1 MMLVPLHKK
10 LDWRHAPAVTFLLI
24 IANIFVFILFQLDDD
39 KEYAEAYAYYQES
52 GLAKLEFQPALK
64 YAEKT
69 ENFKL
74 AQVLRDAE
82 ANEDPY
88 WVFSLQVNAKFMR
101 ALHDGEVI
109 TWKDPNFD
117 EWLSKRQEFDKRYD
131 TITPI
136 RYGLKTAAPTL
147 TTFFSHMFL
156 HADVWHLLGN
166 MLILLAVGMLVEET
180 MDSLSYVIGYL
191 LAGLG
196 SGAFYV
202 LIQSEQLIPGI
213 GASGAIAGLMG
224 AYSVLYGMKKIRFFY
239 FIGVYFNYIT
249 LPAIV
254 LLPLW
259 ITNELVSMVLDSDSG
274 INFLAHLGGLLSGAV
289 IAFVIKRSVS
299 SFNIASIEQVE
310 KQDEFA
316 IDLQRARD
324 LINEFKPEQ
333 ALTILRRLHREYPD
347 NREILT
353 SYYKCSRLEPGS
365 DEYHGLAH
373 AILSLRD
380 SDPATDRLVHH
391 TFNEY
396 LKLARPATRMNAE
409 LACRLANRF
418 VRQKAIAEAE
428 RLMNIILTKKLACV
442 ESGRLVQ
449 NFFTLLEENGRGRDI
464 PKYREI
470 LTGAV
475 PA

>member
-1 MMLVPLHKK
+1 MLLVPLHKK
-10 LDWRHAPAVTFLLI
+10 IDWKHAPAVTFLLI
-24 IANIFVFILFQLDDD
+24 LANILVFVLFQLDDD
-39 KEYAEAYAYYQES
+39 EEYAEAYSYYQES
-52 GLAKLEFQPALK
+52 GLAKLELQPALK
-64 YAEKT
+64 YAENS

-74 AQVLRDAE
+74 AELLRNADPE
-82 ANEDPY
+82 NEPY
-88 WVFSLQVNAKFMR
+88 WIFDLQTNAKFMR

-109 TWKDPNFD
+109 TWKDPYFD
-117 EWLSKRQEFDKRYD
+117 EWLSKRQEFDKRYEA
-131 TITPI
+131 ITPI
-136 RYGLKTAAPTL
+136 HYGLKTAAPTL

-156 HADVWHLLGN
+156 HGDVWHLLSN
-166 MLILLAVGMLVEET
+166 MLFLLAVGMLVEET
-180 MDSLSYVIGYL
+180 MDSLSYLIGYL

-224 AYSVLYGMKKIRFFY
+224 AYAVLYGMKKIRFFY

-259 ITNELVSMVLDSDSG
+259 ITNELVSMVIHSDSNV
-274 INFLAHLGGLLSGAV
+274 NFLAHLGGLLSGAV
-289 IAFVIKRSVS
+289 IAYFIKRSVS
-299 SFNIASIEQVE
+299 SFSMASVEQVE
-310 KQDEFA
+310 KQDKFTIE
-316 IDLQRARD
+316 LQQARD

-333 ALTILRRLHREYPD
+333 ALTVLRRLHREFPD
-347 NREILT
+347 NREILIN
-353 SYYKCSRLEPGS
+353 YYKCSRLEPGS

-380 SDPATDRLVHH
+380 SDPATDRVVHH

-396 LKLARPATRMNAE
+396 LKLARPATRMNGE

-428 RLMNIILTKKLACV
+428 RLMHIILTKKFACV
-442 ESGRLVQ
+442 ESRRLIQ
-449 NFFTLLEENGRGRDI
+449 DFFTLLEEYGRGGDI
-464 PKYREI
+464 SKYKS
-470 LTGAV
+470 LLAV
-475 PA
+475 AASA